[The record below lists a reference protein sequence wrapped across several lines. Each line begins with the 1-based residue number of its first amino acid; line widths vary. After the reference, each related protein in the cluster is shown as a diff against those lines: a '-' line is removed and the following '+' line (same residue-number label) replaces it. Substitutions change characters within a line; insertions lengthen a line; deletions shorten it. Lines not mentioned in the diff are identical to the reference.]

1 MVADELGGGGG
12 VQVGVVRLVPH
23 PGVHHRRWG
32 GALSKQG
39 FKGCKHIYKDRT
51 GNCTFQQNST
61 CGPIQLLD
69 LCFVSVDE
77 ELVQV
82 VLGRGLVVVPP
93 AQEDHL

>member
-1 MVADELGGGGG
+1 M
-12 VQVGVVRLVPH
+12 QVGVVRLVAH

-32 GALSKQG
+32 GGTFQAKG
-39 FKGCKHIYKDRT
+39 FKGCRNIYKDKT
-51 GNCTFQQNST
+51 GNQKGQNCT

-69 LCFVSVDE
+69 LCFVSVNE

-93 AQEDHL
+93 THEDIGKLTSGSL

>member
-1 MVADELGGGGG
+1 MSLE
-12 VQVGVVRLVPH
+12 VGVGCRSVLCVSCRIRVFITDAGVR
-23 PGVHHRRWG
+23 
-32 GALSKQG
+32 ALSKQG